1 VSGPGPA
8 APQPAGA
15 GSADGVAV
23 PGPPGAWA
31 CNVCRLPVTRS
42 GKDPEWGPVV
52 HADTGQ
58 ETGPDG
64 HVAAPIEAALV
75 RNPG

>member
-8 APQPAGA
+8 APQPARA
-15 GSADGVAV
+15 GSADGVAA

-31 CNVCRLPVTRS
+31 RKVCRLPVTRS
-42 GKDPEWGPVV
+42 RKDLERGPVV
-52 HADTGQ
+52 HAGTGQ
-58 ETGPDG
+58 ETGPG

-75 RNPG
+75 RDPG